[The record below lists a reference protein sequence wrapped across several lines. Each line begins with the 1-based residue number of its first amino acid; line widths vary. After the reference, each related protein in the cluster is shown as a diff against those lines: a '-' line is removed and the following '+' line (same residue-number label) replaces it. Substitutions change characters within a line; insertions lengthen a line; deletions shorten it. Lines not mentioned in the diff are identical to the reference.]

1 MSYISFFDNL
11 LLTFL
16 CLKGLPFCIQKGVV
30 TPNKLK
36 MTTPFTN
43 YTN

>member
-16 CLKGLPFCIQKGVV
+16 CLKGLPFRIQKGVV

-36 MTTPFTN
+36 MTTTFTN